1 MRYKVGIV
9 STDFTHISASY
20 FYSKKPVLETIH
32 IFAIF
37 FVFICLCDQHTLN
50 DEVDVGRTGLVSG
63 LETACVGSL
72 VCHHHSLNLNG
83 EVAVVVV
90 HQGDAGVQG
99 PLICAR
105 K

>member
-1 MRYKVGIV
+1 MHVFFI
-9 STDFTHISASY
+9 I
-20 FYSKKPVLETIH
+20 
-32 IFAIF
+32 AII
-37 FVFICLCDQHTLN
+37 FVFISFKQQADEHTLN

-63 LETACVGSL
+63 LEAACVGSL
-72 VCHHHSLNLNG
+72 VCHHHLLNLNG